1 MKKVTL
7 RFPSLQ
13 LLAECMFQLGISRPD
28 IDYDRC
34 LATADLT
41 DQQVEDAKE
50 CQAEVVEIIVAE

>member
-1 MKKVTL
+1 MKKLTL

-13 LLAECMFQLGISRPD
+13 LLADCMYQLGIQRPV

-41 DQQVEDAKE
+41 DQQIEDAKE
-50 CQAEVVEIIVAE
+50 CQAEVVDIIVAE